1 MWKSSMV
8 LARPLPM
15 ALMLLFLATP
25 VHTAGHTQT
34 STSSSTNNS
43 TLTHTDSTTNNSTLT
58 HTQTSTSSTNNSTL
72 THTDIHHLGVFLADL
87 IHKLHI
93 TVVSVCVYYSQDGDM
108 IYERLA
114 WELVRKLVFVQPCD
128 ANQPHEPTF
137 PCLAPQPRPSH
148 ASSWLHSCRRRS
160 YADIRLTE
168 ADQTKV
174 VEKVSVKRYRETRGE
189 VKQVVVGPDLLPSD
203 EVEAI
208 QATWILASYSK
219 ATQRVVVQEVFT
231 FNDSPRTLVEPL
243 GEWRPTARYSSTS
256 TSSLTLHH
264 QPGVGPRDFQRHILT
279 FAYFPYPPYIME
291 SEICPSPSPPPPQE
305 EDNDNDDDE
314 NTREQQHE
322 HSGYLNTRCLPH
334 RHSRQLGESVLDGY
348 FVEVFNT
355 LAQRLNFL
363 YRFVLPSTKEN
374 YTFGMGRP
382 DNYSGLVGMV
392 YRKEADVI
400 LASLTISE
408 ERLEVLDFSVPM
420 DHFVRNLYIRTA
432 AVHSNVGWGT
442 YVLSF
447 NGDVWVMT
455 VVLILVT
462 SFTLWVIGRFEITM
476 VPLEILSLKDIF
488 FMFYSCLVQQGV
500 PTTPDSLRGRAVF
513 WMFWVSSVILYANY
527 TALLTS
533 YLTVSTQSPPF
544 TTFAEA
550 VASYPQ
556 WQIGIMTGTTTR
568 ETIKDAQG
576 KPYQLLSSRLDAD
589 PSLIVENE
597 AQGVA
602 KLLKKNYAFLTE
614 NPIMKYNYDNCSI
627 KVIHVNL
634 FPSYGRLGYAKNL
647 PYAGVLDKEL
657 SRLSDGGLLDR
668 MKRHWWGRETP
679 CEDESFTD
687 LDFTHTATAFIILLG
702 GSILAL
708 FFLILER
715 VQWRRAVRNERVIT
729 KTFMEKKKLP
739 PIHRHPKQHRRGNMS
754 PL

>member
-1 MWKSSMV
+1 
-8 LARPLPM
+8 
-15 ALMLLFLATP
+15 MLLNKRT
-25 VHTAGHTQT
+25 
-34 STSSSTNNS
+34 
-43 TLTHTDSTTNNSTLT
+43 
-58 HTQTSTSSTNNSTL
+58 
-72 THTDIHHLGVFLADL
+72 
-87 IHKLHI
+87 
-93 TVVSVCVYYSQDGDM
+93 DGDL

-114 WELVRKLVFVQPCD
+114 WELVRKLVFVEPCD
-128 ANQPHEPTF
+128 TNQPHEPSF
-137 PCLAPQPRPSH
+137 PCLAPQPRPSSH
-148 ASSWLHSCRRRS
+148 ASSWLRSCRRRS
-160 YADIRLTE
+160 YADIHLTE
-168 ADQTKV
+168 AGQMKV
-174 VEKVSVKRYRETRGE
+174 AEKVSVKRYRETRGE
-189 VKQVVVGPDLLPSD
+189 VRQVVVGPDLLPSD
-203 EVEAI
+203 QVEAI
-208 QATWILASYSK
+208 LATWILASYSK
-219 ATQRVVVQEVFT
+219 ATQRVAVQEVFT
-231 FNDSPRTLVEPL
+231 FNDSPDTLVVPL
-243 GEWRPTARYSSTS
+243 GEWRRPINTAHHSSSSTSTS
-256 TSSLTLHH
+256 TSSLTLHY
-264 QPGVGPRDFQRHILT
+264 QPGVGPKDFQRHVLT

-291 SEICPSPSPPPPQE
+291 SEICPSPTPTPTPQE
-305 EDNDNDDDE
+305 DEDGDDGDDDT
-314 NTREQQHE
+314 TRQQQQQH
-322 HSGYLNTRCLPH
+322 HNTRCLPH

-348 FVEVFNT
+348 LVEVFNT
-355 LAQRLNFL
+355 LAHRLNFR

-392 YRKEADVI
+392 YRREADVI

-420 DHFVRNLYIRTA
+420 DHFVRNLYIRTD
-432 AVHSNVGWGT
+432 AVHSKVGWGT

-455 VVLILVT
+455 VVLVVVT
-462 SFTLWVIGRFEITM
+462 SFTLWVISRFEITM
-476 VPLEILSLKDIF
+476 GPLEILSLKDIF

-544 TTFAEA
+544 TTFTEA

-568 ETIKDAQG
+568 QTIKDAQG
-576 KPYQLLSSRLDAD
+576 KPYQLVSSRLDAD
-589 PSLIVENE
+589 RSLIVENE

-602 KLLKKNYAFLTE
+602 KLLKENYAFLTE
-614 NPIMKYNYDNCSI
+614 TPVMKYNYDNCSI
-627 KVIHVNL
+627 NVIHVNL
-634 FPSYGRLGYAKNL
+634 FPSFGRLGYAKNL

-668 MKRHWWGRETP
+668 MKRHWWGRKTP
-679 CEDESFTD
+679 CQDESFTD

-715 VQWRRAVRNERVIT
+715 VQWRKAVRKEKVIT
-729 KTFMEKKKLP
+729 KASMEKKTLP
-739 PIHRHPKQHRRGNMS
+739 PIPRYPKQQRRGNVS